1 MTAPNDQKALETRAL
16 AVRSPRGADT
26 TVIEWADGHRGVYPH
41 AILRGYCPCAGC
53 QGHEGTIRFVAASGH
68 ELELDQI
75 EPVGNYALRLVWFD
89 GHGSGLYSYRYLRA
103 LCRCETCAPGAAAQ
117 ADHPDMPRL

>member
-1 MTAPNDQKALETRAL
+1 MTNDPKAANATKPL
-16 AVRSPRGADT
+16 AVRSPRGATT

-53 QGHEGTIRFVAASGH
+53 QGHEGTIRFVGASGQ

-103 LCRCETCAPGAAAQ
+103 LCRCEACAPGTAGAE
-117 ADHPDMPRL
+117 HPDMPRL